1 MRYWPRRWTNRKEKE
16 SFSLHWALPTTSSD
30 FKYSVCFKVNWDS
43 IARRVRFQQ
52 TLNCNGQQRP
62 LEHKTISN
70 YSTLKSKVRMLF
82 FFYLSLYNCFLLVTF
97 FHYHGF
103 LLSLIVLCCVLYQG
117 KPTIQTGARSA
128 YYMIKFSVFE
138 FLFTAKKRKMQL
150 YVKGNGFRMASLYS
164 FLIIFR
170 KISILYY
177 SFWN

>member
-1 MRYWPRRWTNRKEKE
+1 MRYWPRRWTNRKEIE

-82 FFYLSLYNCFLLVTF
+82 LFVFVQLFSSCNILSLPRLLTF
-97 FHYHGF
+97 FNSSMLCFVSGETDYTNWRSVS
-103 LLSLIVLCCVLYQG
+103 LLHDKIFCVWILIYC
-117 KPTIQTGARSA
+117 
-128 YYMIKFSVFE
+128 
-138 FLFTAKKRKMQL
+138 
-150 YVKGNGFRMASLYS
+150 
-164 FLIIFR
+164 
-170 KISILYY
+170 
-177 SFWN
+177 